1 MSRLL
6 KLKIAA
12 AGFGLV
18 AMVGGAMAQAPAAR
32 PHQEAQDLPG
42 PIDSV
47 QDLQDTGKMLFKLA
61 DANNDG
67 QISQRE
73 AVDAG
78 NLLVGGFFFRADA
91 NGDGSISA
99 DEARQAREAVLQQK
113 PLLRFVLERVKNAN
127 QGQGQGATNPGQA
140 LQGLLDTNNDRKL
153 EATEV
158 RQAVQTAVQGFFA
171 TADTNRDG
179 QLSPSE
185 VSAAMV
191 ATANAAAQAAFQ
203 AADTDRDGGISKDEF
218 LKASQAPVNTVFGIL
233 DANND
238 GKITPQEAQNARRI
252 VGSQLRNLQVPEPAN
267 SPRRQVESLQ
277 PARETSPVPTI
288 PVPRPATA
296 PAPAPAPTIPAPA
309 PAPAQP

>member
-1 MSRLL
+1 MSHLFKRG
-6 KLKIAA
+6 IAA
-12 AGFGLV
+12 AGLGLV
-18 AMVGGAMAQAPAAR
+18 VMVGGARAQPAAR
-32 PHQEAQDLPG
+32 PHQDGRDLPG

-67 QISQRE
+67 LISQKE

-91 NGDGSISA
+91 NGDGTISP
-99 DEARQAREAVLQQK
+99 DEARQAREALLQQK
-113 PLLRFVLERVKNAN
+113 PILRFALERAKTAN
-127 QGQGQGATNPGQA
+127 PGQAGTNPGQA
-140 LQGLLDTNNDRKL
+140 LQGLLDTNNDKKL

-158 RQAVQTAVQGFFA
+158 RQAVQTAVQGVFA

-185 VSAAMV
+185 VNAAMV
-191 ATANAAAQAAFQ
+191 AAANAAAQAAFQ
-203 AADTDRDGGISKDEF
+203 AADTDHDGAISKEEF
-218 LKASQAPVNTVFGIL
+218 LKAAQAPVNTVFGVI

-238 GKITPQEAQNARRI
+238 GRITPQEAQSARRI
-252 VGSQLRNLQVPEPAN
+252 VASQLRNLQVPEPAN
-267 SPRRQVESLQ
+267 SARNQVESGR
-277 PARETSPVPTI
+277 PAREVSPVPTI

-296 PAPAPAPTIPAPA
+296 PVPAPAPP
-309 PAPAQP
+309 Q